1 MTDNSQKK
9 NYNKASDKS
18 LSLNEEKKIGNFSNL
33 LNELTSKV
41 EQADLLYKNNK
52 LEDAKNKLIDVYK
65 KIESEFPHINAEYG
79 YNEKYKKLFLL
90 YKKTLS
96 NIALFNFIQKS
107 YKEAIIYD
115 LKLIIIAPKNDE
127 CIVRLFKSYS
137 KINKCSQ
144 AVFYGGL
151 FMELDKE
158 IKDKYTGLEKYIE
171 EEKNKLKKIHQS
183 QVRKNIFI
191 FSFLLIIPL
200 SVLLFYFL
208 RK

>member
-1 MTDNSQKK
+1 MSDISQKK
-9 NYNKASDKS
+9 NHNKASDKS
-18 LSLNEEKKIGNFSNL
+18 LSLNEEKKIGDFSNL
-33 LNELTSKV
+33 LNELTSTV
-41 EQADLLYKNNK
+41 EQADLSYKNNN
-52 LEDAKNKLIDVYK
+52 LEDAKNKFIDVYK

-79 YNEKYKKLFLL
+79 YIEKYKKLFSL
-90 YKKTLS
+90 YQKALS
-96 NIALFNFIQKS
+96 NIALFNFMQKN

-137 KINKCSQ
+137 KINKISQ

-171 EEKNKLKKIHQS
+171 EELKKIHQS
-183 QVRKNIFI
+183 QVSKNIII
-191 FSFLLIIPL
+191 FSFLLMIPL